1 MIPQNI
7 ILKYGLEGIPFG
19 ITEKE
24 LIKKI
29 GKFITQSE
37 IEYSKENKDIIYNY
51 FGISFYF
58 NEAYLY
64 RLNQIEFEDKSYKI
78 GNKELIE
85 KTLHVFLDE
94 MQELEIE
101 SPKIEVQ
108 INEYTDNTIFL
119 FYESVGLTAI
129 FEDYLCKSVSIY
141 PIYDEED
148 KIIWPN

>member
-7 ILKYGLEGIPFG
+7 ILKKGLENIKFG
-19 ITEKE
+19 ISENE
-24 LIKKI
+24 LLYLI
-29 GKFITQSE
+29 GLPDEIIEEEFIEGDPVRIFKYYDILFSFSEINSFKLSE
-37 IEYSKENKDIIYNY
+37 IEFTSSQYVIADITLV
-51 FGISFYF
+51 G
-58 NEAYLY
+58 
-64 RLNQIEFEDKSYKI
+64 
-78 GNKELIE
+78 
-85 KTLHVFLDE
+85 KTLQVFLDE

-119 FYESVGLTAI
+119 FYESIGLTAI